1 MIILGIESSCD
12 ETAAAIVENGTK
24 ILSNVVASSV
34 EIHKKYGGIIPEQAA
49 REQINCIIPVIQES
63 IRKAGFSLKKSSII
77 DAIAVTIGPGLI
89 GSLLIGL
96 ETAKTLSFAWNK
108 PIIPV
113 NHLIAH
119 IYANFL
125 HYPLSLPCP
134 ALPAGRRQAGINF
147 PALCLIVSGGHTE
160 LVLMKNQAAPGGGQ
174 AQFQWIAGTRDDA
187 AGECFDKCSRLLGLG
202 YPGGPAIEAS
212 ASRLKIKD
220 LRSKEFKN
228 LKLPRPMIN
237 EDNFDFSF
245 SGLKTAVLNLIKKH
259 HPLYIL
265 NNKSF
270 ISYEIQ
276 EAIIDV
282 LVVKTLKAAKKLKV
296 KSILIGGGVAANQRL
311 RDKFLLAIQQLT
323 NVPIKL
329 FIPEKKFCTDNAAT
343 IASTAFYNYQ
353 PVSWQKLKPNPSLTI
368 N

>member
-12 ETAAAIVENGTK
+12 ETAAAIVENGTR
-24 ILSNVVASSV
+24 ILSNMVASSI

-49 REQINCIIPVIQES
+49 REQLKFIIPVIQEA
-63 IRKAGFSLKKSSII
+63 IKQAFYSSIYPSTHSAI
-77 DAIAVTIGPGLI
+77 NAIAVTIGPGLI

-96 ETAKTLSFAWNK
+96 ETAKTLSFTWKK

-125 HYPLSLPCP
+125 NPQFDNLKIRKL
-134 ALPAGRRQAGINF
+134 L
-147 PALCLIVSGGHTE
+147 PALCLVVSGGHTE
-160 LVLMKNQAAPGGGQ
+160 LVLMKNPS
-174 AQFQWIAGTRDDA
+174 QFQWIAGTRDDA
-187 AGECFDKCSRLLGLG
+187 AGECFDKCSRLLQLG
-202 YPGGPAIEAS
+202 YPGGPAIETS

-237 EDNFDFSF
+237 EDSFDFSF
-245 SGLKTAVLNLIKKH
+245 SGLKTAVLNLTKKNR
-259 HPLYIL
+259 PSYIL
-265 NNKSF
+265 NHKSL
-270 ISYEIQ
+270 IAYELQ
-276 EAIIDV
+276 EAITDV

>member
-24 ILSNVVASSV
+24 ILSNVVASSI

-49 REQINCIIPVIQES
+49 REQLKFIIPVIQEAIKQAFHLS
-63 IRKAGFSLKKSSII
+63 IYPSTHLSI
-77 DAIAVTIGPGLI
+77 DAISVTIGPGLI

-96 ETAKTLSFAWNK
+96 ETAKTLSFAWKK

-125 HYPLSLPCP
+125 HYPCL
-134 ALPAGRRQAGINF
+134 AGRQASSINF

-160 LVLMKNQAAPGGGQ
+160 LVLMKNPS
-174 AQFQWIAGTRDDA
+174 QFQWIAGTRDDA

-202 YPGGPAIEAS
+202 YPGGPAIEKA
-212 ASRLKIKD
+212 AKKIT
-220 LRSKEFKN
+220 LSTISN
-228 LKLPRPMIN
+228 QQLAIKLPRPMIN

-245 SGLKTAVLNLIKKH
+245 SGLKTAVLNLTKKNR
-259 HPLYIL
+259 PSYIL
-265 NNKSF
+265 NHKSL
-270 ISYEIQ
+270 IAYEIQ
-276 EAIIDV
+276 EAITDV

-311 RDKFLLAIQQLT
+311 RDKFLFAIQQLI
-323 NVPIKL
+323 NAPIKL